1 MATEG
6 VDDAASGS
14 SPVVR
19 TLDHVYYWVSDMD
32 RAVAFYRD
40 ILGLRL
46 VRQDGPSWAAFDVGG
61 RTLALHG
68 AVDGR
73 PPEPGGATA
82 VFDVH
87 DLDVAQALLAARG
100 VAFDHEGD
108 VPGYARFASFRDP
121 DANTLQL
128 IEYLRAAAD
137 A

>member
-6 VDDAASGS
+6 VERTGSGS

-19 TLDHVYYWVSDMD
+19 TLDHVYYWVADMD

-40 ILGLRL
+40 TLGLRL

-73 PPEPGGATA
+73 ALDPGGATA
-82 VFDVH
+82 VLDVD
-87 DLDVAQALLAARG
+87 DLDVAQAILAGRG
-100 VAFDHEGD
+100 VTFDHEGD
-108 VPGYARFASFRDP
+108 VTGYARFASFRDP
-121 DANTLQL
+121 DGNTLQL
-128 IEYLRAAAD
+128 IEYLGAAAD